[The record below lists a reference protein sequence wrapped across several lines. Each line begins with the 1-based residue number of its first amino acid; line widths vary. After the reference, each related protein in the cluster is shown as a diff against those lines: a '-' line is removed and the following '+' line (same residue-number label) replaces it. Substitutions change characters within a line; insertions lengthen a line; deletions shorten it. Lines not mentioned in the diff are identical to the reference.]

1 MWGYVSVT
9 LVFFCRTVFV
19 WGYVS
24 VTLVLV
30 LLSDRGQVFVWGY
43 VSVTL
48 VFVLLS
54 DSVCVGI
61 C

>member
-1 MWGYVSVT
+1 M
-9 LVFFCRTVFV
+9 LHLCLFFCQTVFV

>member
-1 MWGYVSVT
+1 M
-9 LVFFCRTVFV
+9 